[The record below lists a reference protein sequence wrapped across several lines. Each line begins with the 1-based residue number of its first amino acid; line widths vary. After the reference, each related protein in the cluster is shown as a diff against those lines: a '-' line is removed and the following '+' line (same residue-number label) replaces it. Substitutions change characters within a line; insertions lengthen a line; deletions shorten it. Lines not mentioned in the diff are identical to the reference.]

1 MWVIW
6 KSEAVKRNLTFERKK
21 KQTFKSKGEVS
32 LGNPYR
38 HPTAESF
45 PSAPWFPLS
54 WSKIGWRGW
63 SPDPFP
69 SLWPGLRIQ
78 DMNQAAQKPPE
89 PNWGKVGSGGA
100 GDQAY
105 RLLVNICQAVGRLD
119 ISVLK
124 HSNLIS
130 LSKLYLHD
138 KSLFTMRSFLWLQ
151 LQYKCAPSSRDTR
164 GCVHHLTL
172 LQLFKVDTGSVTCRY
187 ANHVY
192 MLSCKCLKCS
202 IYAWYKQT
210 PIAEAVTPLPGLFT
224 SYLIEA
230 MGSQTASQP

>member
-1 MWVIW
+1 MKLVWATPTGTQQLRV
-6 KSEAVKRNLTFERKK
+6 SPQHPGFRFPEAKLAEEGGH
-21 KQTFKSKGEVS
+21 QT
-32 LGNPYR
+32 
-38 HPTAESF
+38 
-45 PSAPWFPLS
+45 LS
-54 WSKIGWRGW
+54 PHSGQGWESKIWTR
-63 SPDPFP
+63 
-69 SLWPGLRIQ
+69 
-78 DMNQAAQKPPE
+78 PPRSRQSQTE
-89 PNWGKVGSGGA
+89 GKSAREEQVTKHT
-100 GDQAY
+100 DYY

-192 MLSCKCLKCS
+192 TLSCKCLKCS